1 MYGMNGWY
9 DWEPVFFFERA
20 RYTAALQKQAL
31 PIYEGISSGK
41 ETLQISYKSTAC
53 DHPQSLTQVQWEQC
67 FFEKLRQS
75 RGEDIQTGST
85 GVGPHRDDLEL
96 TINGLSAV
104 LLVLRGSSVPWYWL

>member
-53 DHPQSLTQVQWEQC
+53 DIR
-67 FFEKLRQS
+67 KALRKCS
-75 RGEDIQTGST
+75 GNSAFSKNSGSP
-85 GVGPHRDDLEL
+85 GVKISKPAAPVWGPIG
-96 TINGLSAV
+96 TTWN
-104 LLVLRGSSVPWYWL
+104 